1 MLSLMS
7 RFLFVGLCL
16 LGGLAI
22 GWQPGQDD
30 FRRAVLREV
39 NALRAAGCRCGLQ
52 RMRPVPPLTWN
63 AQLAQAA
70 AAHAEDLR
78 RHDRMGHTGSDG
90 SSVSERARR
99 TGYRWSY
106 IGENVAWN
114 YPSPQAVVQGWK
126 ESPGHCRN
134 LMNPGF
140 REMGAAEAGA
150 YTVQVLGRAY

>member
-1 MLSLMS
+1 MS
-7 RFLFVGLCL
+7 RFSLFFGLFL

-22 GWQPGQDD
+22 GWQPQPEDI
-30 FRRAVLREV
+30 RTVMLREV

-52 RMRPVPPLTWN
+52 RMRPAPPLTWN
-63 AQLAQAA
+63 DQLAQAA
-70 AAHAEDLR
+70 SAHAEDLQQR
-78 RHDRMGHTGSDG
+78 NRMGHTGSDG
-90 SSVSERARR
+90 STVSERARR
-99 TGYRWSY
+99 VGYRWSLV
-106 IGENVAWN
+106 GENVAWN
-114 YPSPQAVVQGWK
+114 YPSPEAVVQGWK